1 MFGTNYI
8 NLLVIQQNIKVY
20 FSHFSKIT
28 FITIL
33 FIFLIL
39 FSPVSII
46 IVSVEINRE
55 NHTRFG
61 DRKCMLSDT
70 IPCVCI
76 DLCFF
81 LVNTMNIFAN
91 VSTDGQ
97 LC

>member
-46 IVSVEINRE
+46 IVSVEIE
-55 NHTRFG
+55 
-61 DRKCMLSDT
+61 KT
-70 IPCVCI
+70 IPDLGTGSVCFLI
-76 DLCFF
+76 PSLAFVLIFVFFFGKYHEHLC
-81 LVNTMNIFAN
+81 
-91 VSTDGQ
+91 
-97 LC
+97 